1 MTLRPQ
7 PAAWFEV
14 LVDRED
20 LTAALD
26 VLARSARVELESHGE
41 TAVPVLA
48 PESGVLLNEFADL
61 EQRCAGFWP
70 PPQAHEPDER
80 EEPQVMLKHAMERL
94 RSWVADASK
103 PIEALEHRR
112 RAYAEL
118 ELLNTLFRESGPS
131 LPNLA
136 ELSKA
141 GPMLKTRLFALAD
154 DAWPETLPEN
164 SITRRIATP
173 QLVFLLAVGLPAD
186 IDELEIRLK
195 AQKARPVALPADLP
209 ESIEAAATVI
219 AERLDAANSAIDD
232 AENAIR
238 ALNEEHDVADAVA
251 DARFVRWYVDNI
263 PVLASTEHFA
273 WITGWTSDPNEE
285 DLLGRLAAADIR
297 GLLRL
302 TEPPPGFEPPLLLR
316 NPPWM
321 RPFEIFTR
329 MLGVPAASEADPTRI
344 VAIASP
350 LMFGYM
356 FGDVGQGAVLL
367 LAGILLR
374 KRFPILRLLIAAGAV
389 SIIFGALFG
398 SVFSLEDFLPALW
411 LRPIDAP
418 ITIIIIPLIG
428 GAMLLLIGMCLDA
441 AQAYWQRRARG
452 WWQSGAGLMLCYLSL
467 LAALWQPALLW
478 IAALGGGWFVI
489 GHALTSHGKRLAAAG
504 SALAEFIESVLQLVV
519 NTVSFVRV
527 GAFALAHSGLSLAVV
542 GVAGASESTV
552 LYVLILV
559 IGNVLII
566 GLEGLVVAIQT
577 TRLVLFEF
585 FVRFLHAEG
594 RPFRP
599 MEPVGKPVSH
609 QYGRS

>member
-14 LVDRED
+14 LVDRDD

-26 VLARSARVELESHGE
+26 VLARSARVELEGHGE

-48 PESGVLLNEFADL
+48 PESRALLDEFADL
-61 EQRCAGFWP
+61 EQRYAGIWP

-80 EEPQVMLKHAMERL
+80 EEPQVMLQHAMKRL
-94 RSWVADASK
+94 RSWVADARE
-103 PIEALEHRR
+103 PIEALEGRR
-112 RAYAEL
+112 RARAEL
-118 ELLNTLFRESGPS
+118 ELLGMLLDARDVS
-131 LPNLA
+131 LPGLG

-141 GPMLKTRLFALAD
+141 GPMLKTGLYALAD
-154 DAWPETLPEN
+154 DTRPETLPEN
-164 SITRRIATP
+164 VITRRIATP
-173 QLVFLLAVGLPAD
+173 ERMFLLAVGLPAD
-186 IDELEIRLK
+186 IDELDLK
-195 AQKARPVALPADLP
+195 LMAQKARPVALPPDLP
-209 ESIEAAATVI
+209 ESTEAAAKII
-219 AERLDAANSAIDD
+219 AERLDATESAIDD
-232 AENAIR
+232 GLKSIR
-238 ALNEEHDVADAVA
+238 ALNEEHDVADAAA
-251 DARFVRWYVDNI
+251 DARFVRWYADNI
-263 PVLASTEHFA
+263 PDLASTEHFA

-285 DLLGRLAAADIR
+285 DLLGLLAAADIR
-297 GLLRL
+297 GLLRV

-356 FGDVGQGAVLL
+356 FGDIGQGAVLL
-367 LAGILLR
+367 FAGILLR
-374 KRFPILRLLIAAGAV
+374 KRFPILRLLIAGGAV
-389 SIIFGALFG
+389 SIVFGALFG
-398 SVFSLEDFLPALW
+398 SVFSLEDVVPALW
-411 LRPIDAP
+411 LMPMDAP
-418 ITIIIIPLIG
+418 ITIIVIPMIG
-428 GAMLLLIGMCLDA
+428 GAMLLVIGMCLDA
-441 AQAYWQRRARG
+441 AQAYWQRQARG

-478 IAALGGGWFVI
+478 ITALGGAWFVV
-489 GHALTSHGKRLAAAG
+489 GHALTSHRKRLAAAG
-504 SALAEFIESVLQLVV
+504 SALAEFVESVLQLVV

-552 LYVLILV
+552 LYILILV

-599 MEPVGKPVSH
+599 MEPVGETVSH